1 MQREIATAL
10 RLQEIDTRIAD
21 LRKEIDAL
29 PKEIARIEK
38 QLEGHLKQLELDRAA
53 LAANQR
59 ERKKLD
65 TDAQSHRDKISK
77 LRDQMQQA
85 KTNDQYRAFQHE
97 IDFCEQAIRKAEDH
111 ILDLMSESEKLE
123 ANVKTAETALAKE
136 KASVDAEKKKAQ
148 AATAKDKEEVQH
160 LLAIRADAYEE
171 LPANVRAIYDRLRS
185 RLRDG
190 KPIAEA
196 AEGRCTACM
205 MMLRPQLFQDLKA
218 EAAIITCE
226 SCKRILFYNTPVN
239 LESAIDE
246 LPQTEKPGQSA
257 V

>member
-1 MQREIATAL
+1 MQPEIATAL
-10 RLQEIDTRIAD
+10 RLQEIDSRIGD

-59 ERKKLD
+59 ERKKYD
-65 TDAQSHRDKISK
+65 VDAQASREKISK
-77 LRDQMQQA
+77 LRDQMQGA
-85 KTNDQYRAFQHE
+85 KTNEQYRAFQHE
-97 IDFCEQAIRKAEDH
+97 IEFCEQAIRKAEDH
-111 ILDLMSESEKLE
+111 ILDLMGESEKLE
-123 ANVKTAETALAKE
+123 ANVKTAEAALTKE

-148 AATAKDKEEVQH
+148 AATAKDKEEVQR
-160 LLAIRADAYEE
+160 LLATRADAYEQ
-171 LPANVRAIYDRLRS
+171 LPPNVRSIYDRLRT

-190 KPIAEA
+190 KPVAEA

-218 EAAIITCE
+218 EASVITCE
-226 SCKRILFYNTPVN
+226 SCKRILYYTAPVN

-246 LPQTEKPGQSA
+246 LPAEKRGQSA